1 MKRVKHLGPGS
12 GPKVIKLFSYSIQ
25 LSMKFNLLFGI
36 LTFIRPKEKYAS
48 FPVTC
53 PKFLGSVGRQ
63 TFLYGKSMK
72 ILKNSLKIDFNIPKL
87 FKKV

>member
-1 MKRVKHLGPGS
+1 MKTITLDWSIDIQNFMSHL
-12 GPKVIKLFSYSIQ
+12 
-25 LSMKFNLLFGI
+25 
-36 LTFIRPKEKYAS
+36 RPKEKYVL

-63 TFLYGKSMK
+63 TFFFIKTFLCGKIMK
-72 ILKNSLKIDFNIPKL
+72 ILKNSLKIDFNILKV

>member
-1 MKRVKHLGPGS
+1 MTRDVL
-12 GPKVIKLFSYSIQ
+12 
-25 LSMKFNLLFGI
+25 
-36 LTFIRPKEKYAS
+36 RPKEKYVW

-63 TFLYGKSMK
+63 TFFIKTFLYGKSTK
-72 ILKNSLKIDFNIPKL
+72 ILKNSLKIDFIILKV

>member
-1 MKRVKHLGPGS
+1 MQGKSLHVQVKEPYG
-12 GPKVIKLFSYSIQ
+12 
-25 LSMKFNLLFGI
+25 NLDMV
-36 LTFIRPKEKYAS
+36 RPKEKYAS

-63 TFLYGKSMK
+63 TFFLLKLFWHGKSMK
-72 ILKNSLKIDFNIPKL
+72 ILKNSLKIDFNIPKV